1 MAANNNI
8 FKRGGA
14 PQPPGGSGGPGYSIR
29 SNAQASVGFAGG
41 GPSSPI
47 LATNAGNG
55 RPAPTLNYV
64 KVTLEGEAGSL
75 RRGEFQVTCFTP
87 GEFDSVISKGGI
99 GGIGGEVTIS
109 ISRSGPGAGS
119 GMSHT
124 FKVYKNSFSTTKEG
138 KYIVTVSAVGKGME
152 LLKRDATTMGAVG
165 KGKFFYKNIS
175 VLGMI
180 PWFEKLE
187 VSGLMDYFLWYVTNA
202 TVKMFPFAPEP
213 NACMPGKFFTLAAPT
228 GFTGPAMSPGFGSG
242 IGVRNR
248 LAYINLKWIIDT
260 INGQIT
266 GPNKFQ
272 LIATTN
278 MTVDDK
284 GTPLLSGDP
293 AQVIL
298 PRGDGYSDYSEGTV
312 TMTDLI
318 FSLLGTPSKIGTSF
332 LSPTPA
338 PMAGKQADCGLIYIS
353 YDSLRA
359 IETNLTGRGEGGKE
373 ISDSAKHDASRTK
386 MDLEGFLGSIFSVI
400 REATGGFV
408 DLVIS
413 EDPEAFDG
421 GTLDSDL
428 LIINKKCV
436 QDQADDD
443 PGYDDVSGEGGVR
456 SATFTGDVP
465 QGWQAEAFAGKNIG
479 GDDKS
484 GEKKSGPTPVE
495 MIDDAMKA
503 LPKAGYDASQAAG
516 IKAALR
522 QAQDET
528 PVESL
533 GAIQNRPYPIGLSL
547 KVNGVAGIGFGHCI
561 SMASL
566 NGTKWGGNTVFTVTR
581 VTHMVQNQDWTTDIE
596 SVARLK

>member
-1 MAANNNI
+1 MATNSNI

-14 PQPPGGSGGPGYSIR
+14 PSPPGGSGGPGYSIR

-55 RPAPTLNYV
+55 RPSPTLNYV

-75 RRGEFQVTCFTP
+75 RRGEFQVTCFNP
-87 GEFDSVISKGGI
+87 GDFESVISKGGV
-99 GGIGGEVTIS
+99 GGIGSEIS
-109 ISRSGPGAGS
+109 ISINRSGPGAGS
-119 GMSHT
+119 GMSHS
-124 FKVYKNSFSTTKEG
+124 FRVYKNSFSTTKEG
-138 KYIVTVSAVGKGME
+138 KYQVTVHAVGKGME
-152 LLKRDATTMGAVG
+152 LLKRDATTMGSIG

-175 VLGMI
+175 VLGVI
-180 PWFEKLE
+180 PWMEQVE
-187 VSGLMDYFLWYVTNA
+187 VSGLMDYFLWYVTNK
-202 TVKMFPFAPEP
+202 TVKMFPFAPEV
-213 NACMPGKFFTLAAPT
+213 NACDPGKFFTLAAPT
-228 GFTGPAMSPGFGSG
+228 GFTGPAGAPGFGSG

-248 LAYINLKWIIDT
+248 LAYINLGWIIET
-260 INGQIT
+260 INKQIT

-298 PRGDGYSDYSEGTV
+298 PRGDGYSDYAEGT
-312 TMTDLI
+312 TALPDLI

-332 LSPTPA
+332 LNPPPA

-359 IETNLTGRGEGGKE
+359 IEQNLTGRGEGGKE
-373 ISDSAKHDASRTK
+373 IQDSAKHDASRTK
-386 MDLEGFLGSIFSVI
+386 MDLEGFLGSMFAVI

-421 GTLDSDL
+421 GSLNSDL
-428 LIINKKCV
+428 LIVNKKGV
-436 QDQADDD
+436 QTEDGATT
-443 PGYDDVSGEGGVR
+443 YDDVSGEGGVR
-456 SATFTGDVP
+456 SATFSGDVP

-484 GEKKSGPTPVE
+484 GETKPGPSPTE
-495 MIDDAMKA
+495 MIQDGLKA

-547 KVNGVAGIGFGHCI
+547 KVNGVAGIGFGHI
-561 SMASL
+561 IDMASL
-566 NGTKWGGNTVFTVTR
+566 SSTRWGGTTVFTVTR
-581 VTHMVQNQDWTTDIE
+581 VTHMVQNQDWTTDIQT
-596 SVARLK
+596 VARLK